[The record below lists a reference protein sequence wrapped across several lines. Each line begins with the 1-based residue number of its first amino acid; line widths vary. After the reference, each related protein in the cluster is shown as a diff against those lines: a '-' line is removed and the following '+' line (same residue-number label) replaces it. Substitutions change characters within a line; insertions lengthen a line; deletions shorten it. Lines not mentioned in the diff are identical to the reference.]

1 MNTLKFSLAT
11 GALSLMASSAVALD
25 CTGAANSSSDYCLA
39 IASQETWT
47 EDSSN
52 DFIRSANSFAC
63 VIANSAPGTN
73 ANRTYLALIS
83 EEACGLSDPEDE
95 QSSGTVYTPG
105 YTVSS
110 WAGAGL
116 TQEIVSYFDSKLSGN
131 QYIANVNLR
140 ATADTL
146 PPFGSWYFSYFQAGS
161 LNDAETAYDYV
172 TPDNSESIGY
182 VDIAASGDDVVITS
196 ADRMLFE
203 DNFCGEGSVSEM
215 GSKTKYISGS
225 ADNTIFIG
233 KLRNNCVGQQDQ
245 TAFAAGQTTA
255 TLYYKLNL
263 AEDGSVLG
271 SQCLDRNAEWE
282 VAHDLK
288 IYEAT
293 TGVEKKL
300 SGGFGFKLSDGN
312 ARGYI
317 GNWGAWIESPDIK
330 FSPSSNSLD
339 ITAESGSATKLI
351 WSPGRLRTQT
361 PQTNELADGDIF
373 HTYIDAHD
381 KNYYITWDAT
391 NKNFVY
397 QNGGSSATYM
407 PTYEKWM
414 WSTSK
419 RASVVYTPSKSGAPN
434 TTIEVMVESDKTF
447 NPNLASVTSTTF
459 KGRGSGT
466 HGDPNDLPYTYADWS
481 ARGQELSKDDGNTRK
496 TYHYTGAAPGGT
508 FEPYT
513 LYLDDGNGTL
523 SANDAPVRFD
533 FAVNEKKTKYLNFKT
548 NQTASYSKPNSW
560 PEGWLDL
567 ILESE
572 DGNTASCDLA
582 SNEVSGC
589 TRYFWR
595 FGAFPWDNKTAALD
609 ADSTLVP
616 IEEPIQLSLTFDKTK
631 DRNNGQLMT
640 FSTKNLDNASLPG
653 CVSKTNGN
661 GDAYKECANVDVR
674 VLQGEKFTLEFD
686 GGQVHGRPGL
696 HVCNSSD
703 CSTDSSYWTF
713 AVNPVDGTT
722 VTDINGKEYLLA
734 SRGVS
739 KSYASATTGACDT
752 AGISFTALTDSNFAL
767 SVTDIPV
774 ISTSSTDYPLP
785 SQSWSDK
792 PADTAVE
799 CTVTMGD
806 TTNCDALTE
815 G

>member
-1 MNTLKFSLAT
+1 
-11 GALSLMASSAVALD
+11 
-25 CTGAANSSSDYCLA
+25 
-39 IASQETWT
+39 
-47 EDSSN
+47 
-52 DFIRSANSFAC
+52 
-63 VIANSAPGTN
+63 
-73 ANRTYLALIS
+73 
-83 EEACGLSDPEDE
+83 
-95 QSSGTVYTPG
+95 
-105 YTVSS
+105 
-110 WAGAGL
+110 
-116 TQEIVSYFDSKLSGN
+116 
-131 QYIANVNLR
+131 
-140 ATADTL
+140 
-146 PPFGSWYFSYFQAGS
+146 
-161 LNDAETAYDYV
+161 
-172 TPDNSESIGY
+172 
-182 VDIAASGDDVVITS
+182 
-196 ADRMLFE
+196 
-203 DNFCGEGSVSEM
+203 
-215 GSKTKYISGS
+215 
-225 ADNTIFIG
+225 
-233 KLRNNCVGQQDQ
+233 
-245 TAFAAGQTTA
+245 
-255 TLYYKLNL
+255 
-263 AEDGSVLG
+263 
-271 SQCLDRNAEWE
+271 
-282 VAHDLK
+282 
-288 IYEAT
+288 
-293 TGVEKKL
+293 
-300 SGGFGFKLSDGN
+300 
-312 ARGYI
+312 
-317 GNWGAWIESPDIK
+317 
-330 FSPSSNSLD
+330 
-339 ITAESGSATKLI
+339 
-351 WSPGRLRTQT
+351 
-361 PQTNELADGDIF
+361 
-373 HTYIDAHD
+373 
-381 KNYYITWDAT
+381 
-391 NKNFVY
+391 
-397 QNGGSSATYM
+397 
-407 PTYEKWM
+407 
-414 WSTSK
+414 
-419 RASVVYTPSKSGAPN
+419 
-434 TTIEVMVESDKTF
+434 
-447 NPNLASVTSTTF
+447 
-459 KGRGSGT
+459 
-466 HGDPNDLPYTYADWS
+466 
-481 ARGQELSKDDGNTRK
+481 LSKDDGNTRK